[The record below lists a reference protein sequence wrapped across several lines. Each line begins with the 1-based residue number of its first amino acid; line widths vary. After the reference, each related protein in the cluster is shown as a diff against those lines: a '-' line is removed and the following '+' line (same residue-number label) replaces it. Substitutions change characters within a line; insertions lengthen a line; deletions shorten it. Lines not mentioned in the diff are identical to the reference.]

1 MKLLKSKT
9 DQIRGR
15 YNRIAF
21 LYNSLEAPMEYLRFK
36 NWRNR
41 LMKMINGPS
50 ALEVGVGTGKNLPY
64 YPLDVDVTAI
74 DFSPKMLAYMVFKD
88 SSPFLNIPNFYFAKL
103 CAKVKAFSMS
113 GRWLCSGTT
122 WI

>member
-21 LYNSLEAPMEYLRFK
+21 LYNSLEAPMEYLRFR

-41 LMKMINGPS
+41 LMKMISGPS
-50 ALEVGVGTGKNLPY
+50 ALEVGVGTG
-64 YPLDVDVTAI
+64 TRWQA
-74 DFSPKMLAYMVFKD
+74 FAFGAYQAPQF
-88 SSPFLNIPNFYFAKL
+88 FYGASF
-103 CAKVKAFSMS
+103 
-113 GRWLCSGTT
+113 
-122 WI
+122 